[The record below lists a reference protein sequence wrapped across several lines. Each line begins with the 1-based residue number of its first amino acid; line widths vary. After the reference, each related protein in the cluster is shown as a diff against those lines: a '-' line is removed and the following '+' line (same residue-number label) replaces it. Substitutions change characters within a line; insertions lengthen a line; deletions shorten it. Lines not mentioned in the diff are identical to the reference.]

1 MVLCGRFGYGMALN
15 LITLTKSDGAKV
27 DVNPAMIETVETV
40 KDVTRVMMNSGAV
53 VEVRDPQAK
62 VRDRA
67 NFRSPDGFG

>member
-1 MVLCGRFGYGMALN
+1 MALN